1 MTEEQNK
8 NGEEK
13 VTLIITVLGA
23 IFFGFL
29 LPLIVWF
36 VKRDSFSSY
45 ADSIA
50 KGTLNFQ
57 LTIFIAEI
65 ICGLL
70 SFVGIGCIL
79 LPLVHIVNI
88 VVLVMA
94 AVAVNSWTDFK
105 YPMTI
110 PFIR

>member
-1 MTEEQNK
+1 MIEEQNK

-13 VTLIITVLGA
+13 VLLIITILVS
-23 IFFGFL
+23 IIFGFL

-45 ADSIA
+45 ADNIA

-65 ICGLL
+65 LCGLL
-70 SFVGIGCIL
+70 SF
-79 LPLVHIVNI
+79 NI

-94 AVAVNSWTDFK
+94 AVAVNSWTEFK

>member
-1 MTEEQNK
+1 MIEEQNK

-13 VTLIITVLGA
+13 VLLIITSLVSI
-23 IFFGFL
+23 IFGIL

-45 ADSIA
+45 ADNIA

-65 ICGLL
+65 LCGLL
-70 SFVGIGCIL
+70 SFTGIGCIL
-79 LPLVHIVNI
+79 LPIVHVVNI

-94 AVAVNSWTDFK
+94 AVAVNSWTEFK